1 MTTRTSF
8 VTSPP
13 VVATITSHPIPS
25 ASTTA
30 AAQKAKQLIPGFNWI
45 TILFSSS
52 PMIAGVFVPKGSF
65 TQAIWVG
72 NLAQQCDFK
81 IEKSVSNRNRQ

>member
-8 VTSPP
+8 QTSPP

-30 AAQKAKQLIPGFNWI
+30 AAQKAKQLIPGFNLI
-45 TILFSSS
+45 TMFFSSS
-52 PMIAGVFVPKGSF
+52 PMIAGVFVPNVMF
-65 TQAIWVG
+65 T
-72 NLAQQCDFK
+72 LATFVSETV
-81 IEKSVSNRNRQ
+81 IKSDT

>member
-8 VTSPP
+8 VTSPQ

-30 AAQKAKQLIPGFNWI
+30 AAQKAKQLIPGLNRI
-45 TILFSSS
+45 TIFSSS
-52 PMIAGVFVPKGSF
+52 PMIAGVFVPNVLF
-65 TQAIWVG
+65 T
-72 NLAQQCDFK
+72 LATF
-81 IEKSVSNRNRQ
+81 VSETSSDSDT